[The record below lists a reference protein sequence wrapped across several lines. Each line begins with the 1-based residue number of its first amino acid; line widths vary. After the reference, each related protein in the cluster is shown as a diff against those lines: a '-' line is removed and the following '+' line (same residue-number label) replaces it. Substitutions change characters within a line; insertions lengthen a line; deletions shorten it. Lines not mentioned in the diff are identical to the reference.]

1 MACKAVKLIKKD
13 NSKSLAHFTYL
24 REHFS
29 ISRPRKALKTE
40 RKGWIK
46 GSLTHEQ
53 KSMWNQNWFKSSVRK
68 GRKRNSATVAVK
80 IPNSQHIISGQ
91 GM

>member
-1 MACKAVKLIKKD
+1 MACEAVKLIKKD
-13 NSKSLAHFTYL
+13 NSKSLTHFTYL

-29 ISRPRKALKTE
+29 ISRPGNMLKIE
-40 RKGWIK
+40 RKGWTK
-46 GSLTHEQ
+46 GSLTREQ
-53 KSMWNQNWFKSSVRK
+53 KSMWNQNWFKSSVRE
-68 GRKRNSATVAVK
+68 GSKRNSATVAVK